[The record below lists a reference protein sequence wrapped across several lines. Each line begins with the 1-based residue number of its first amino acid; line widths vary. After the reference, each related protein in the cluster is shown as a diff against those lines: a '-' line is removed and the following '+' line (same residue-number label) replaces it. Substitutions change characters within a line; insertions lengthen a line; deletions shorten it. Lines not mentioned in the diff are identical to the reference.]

1 MLISA
6 ICFVAILATSFN
18 IQGGQEVL
26 AIAISAVALMFYGLM
41 CRLMVGL
48 SQAELNHDAD
58 LHKML
63 TSYLIQ
69 VSAVAIVFLGPYY
82 QIALMAMPWI
92 GIATFSN
99 TLSVLAKFG
108 YLEIHDRDK

>member
-1 MLISA
+1 MLISG
-6 ICFVAILATSFN
+6 ICLVAILATSFN

-26 AIAISAVALMFYGLM
+26 ALVVSGVAAMFYGLM

-58 LHKML
+58 IHKML
-63 TSYLIQ
+63 MSYSIQ
-69 VSAVAIVFLGPYY
+69 VTSVAIVFMGPYY
-82 QIALMAMPWI
+82 QIALVAMPWI
-92 GIATFSN
+92 AIATFSN